1 MTNDYKENLLEYLT
15 GNIAQGISSAT
26 PMYAEVIDSPYND
39 NPNNITGLK
48 GIRCK
53 DGQGNYNG
61 LELYYAHGG
70 SSITLVDPKD
80 MTIIKTFTTFSS
92 GTPLGT
98 LLNLEADEVGNVYG
112 LDYIVQNNTNIYR
125 IILLNNISEIPKGK
139 SDYEVILRN
148 SYYVQG
154 YSSGDDLNPQ
164 YETFLAK
171 STQSATYYFAL
182 QEGTGSL
189 LMPSTFQINVGS
201 ENTWTRLPDILFDNG
216 DVDIGNIYFDSNDQP
231 TAEYY
236 AWENI
241 NDQYRI
247 GRATASGD
255 NNPVYT
261 TVLSNV
267 LVNYYHPTASDV
279 SNFEITLYS
288 NYYGNFYMVLNGVIK
303 DSNNQ
308 YSSTLKIFNVDN
320 GGTIDLATYMSP
332 SGASGVL
339 PYFVRG
345 KVVNSNLML
354 YMAQW
359 STGSKAKICFTLLSP
374 SNKVDYFIQTNYESE
389 WTRLAFDRVG
399 FYNLY
404 DEYAI
409 NVIYRNSNDSPW
421 YIVSYKI
428 VYNPNKYNGVK
439 YKDKSMLEP
448 SEALLFDNNNNLL
461 LARSLYNVKVYNNQ
475 TIATVNVPNN
485 LLNDTTISKE
495 NLYGETNYELVERE
509 QEINKN
515 VYENLYIN
523 FVNAITME
531 NQNTSEYI
539 SNING
544 ASRLNQSSSKEL
556 DYENAKASKVRVT
569 YDDETYYVTSANSSI
584 NDNVCTYTIGVHVP
598 SDKNIQKIEIISNDE
613 TTSYQTISNL
623 SLENNKYYIITQDVY
638 VV

>member
-26 PMYAEVIDSPYND
+26 PMYKEVTDSSYSGDPS
-39 NPNNITGLK
+39 NIAGLRSV
-48 GIRCK
+48 RCK
-53 DGQGNYNG
+53 DGKGNYNG
-61 LELYYAHGG
+61 LELYYSHGG
-70 SSITLVDPKD
+70 NTITLVDPKD
-80 MTIIKTFTTFSS
+80 MNIIKTFTTFST
-92 GTPLGT
+92 GTALGNI
-98 LLNLEADEVGNVYG
+98 LNLEVDEVGNAYA
-112 LDYIVQNNTNIYR
+112 LDYIVQNNTNVYR
-125 IILLNNISEIPKGK
+125 ILLLNNISEIPKGK

-154 YSSGDDLNPQ
+154 YTDGDDVYPGH
-164 YETFLAK
+164 ETFLAK
-171 STQSATYYFAL
+171 STQSATYYFAF
-182 QEGTGSL
+182 QESTGTI
-189 LMPSTFQINVGS
+189 LMPSTFKINVGS
-201 ENTWTRLPDILFDNG
+201 ANEWTRLQDITMANG
-216 DVDIGNIYFDSNDQP
+216 TVISNIYFNVDDEP
-231 TAEYY
+231 VAEYIAGEQPGATWQINRTY
-236 AWENI
+236 AVGNE
-241 NDQYRI
+241 
-247 GRATASGD
+247 
-255 NNPVYT
+255 NPVYET
-261 TVLSNV
+261 LLNNIIQ
-267 LVNYYHPTASDV
+267 NYYNSNESDV
-279 SNFEITLYS
+279 SNFQITLYS

-308 YSSTLKIFNVDN
+308 YRGTLKAYSVSD
-320 GGTIDLATYMSP
+320 TEATLLATYTSP

-339 PYFVRG
+339 PYMVRG
-345 KVVNSNLML
+345 NVVNNNLMMYL
-354 YMAQW
+354 VQW
-359 STGSKAKICFTLLSP
+359 STGNKAKMCFTLLSP
-374 SNKVDYFIQTNYESE
+374 SNEVDYFIQTNYESE
-389 WTRLAFDRVG
+389 WSRLGLARAG

-428 VYNPNKYNGVK
+428 VYNLNKYNGVN

-461 LARSLYNVKVYNNQ
+461 LARNLYNVKVYNNQ

-485 LLNDTTISKE
+485 LLNDITISKE
-495 NLYGETNYELVERE
+495 NLYGDTNYGLVESE
-509 QEINKN
+509 QSINKN
-515 VYENLYIN
+515 IYENLYIN

-569 YDDETYYVTSANSSI
+569 YDDDTYYITGANNSI
-584 NDNVCTYTIGVHVP
+584 NNNVCTYTVGVHVP
-598 SDKNIQKIEIISNDE
+598 SDTNIQKIEIISNDE
-613 TTSYQTISNL
+613 TTSYQTISSLN
-623 SLENNKYYIITQDVY
+623 LENNKYYIITQDVY